1 MRVLNLLPEKVRI
14 EFANL
19 FVVMRDAMAAT
30 TTLQFTAS
38 GTQAV
43 IIPAGTEVRT
53 SDGQI
58 AFTSDA
64 EITIANPLVNP
75 LGTVAATRT
84 ETGPTL
90 LAPGTLTVLV
100 NQIANVASVTNLNQ
114 VDSGALAETAEEA
127 LVRASNYVRR
137 GERWVSAQDVEEG
150 ILEDVLYGGI
160 VKAFDLVKYPE
171 WGVRTPGYT
180 TIVVMTRA
188 GNPVS
193 YEIQVS
199 IQERL
204 KQRVGHIETTLIGP
218 EYEDFDVVG
227 TFEPEGLTSSDTART
242 EAERR
247 LRAFYALDS
256 NNFGKSISTSD
267 VIRIANLSGL
277 ILTSPEVDIPVAG
290 YKLPRLVNVDLVP
303 AP

>member
-1 MRVLNLLPEKVRI
+1 
-14 EFANL
+14 
-19 FVVMRDAMAAT
+19 
-30 TTLQFTAS
+30 
-38 GTQAV
+38 
-43 IIPAGTEVRT
+43 
-53 SDGQI
+53 
-58 AFTSDA
+58 
-64 EITIANPLVNP
+64 
-75 LGTVAATRT
+75 
-84 ETGPTL
+84 L